1 MYSRKSVY
9 CAHDRGNARAHG
21 AAIRAKAKAAVP
33 HILGSTD
40 SLPERGRWEEE
51 LALLERRGSAAAAGV
66 GAEELAQSRSA
77 STLGAERAL
86 GDAAIDDTLR
96 LYLNEINRVPLL
108 TAVQEVELAKRV
120 EAGDEVAR
128 ARLVD
133 ANLRLVVN
141 VAKRYATGG
150 LPLLD
155 LIQEGNLGLM
165 QAVERFDWRRGYKFS
180 TYATWWIRQAI
191 TRSLSNDSRTVR
203 LPVHV
208 VEALRKIRQ
217 VASELAGCY
226 EREPTPE
233 ELGQALGMDPARV
246 AEIVRASHSP
256 MSLEH
261 PVGED
266 GDDTLSDFVEDPEP
280 VRPEQRVLGETLRQE
295 MDAALDIL
303 PDRERE
309 ILTLRFGLDGREPW
323 TLDEIGA
330 HFGLTRERIRQ
341 LQAEA
346 LRKLQRS
353 RTVQPLRAY
362 LAG

>member
-1 MYSRKSVY
+1 MAPATDAMASPVP
-9 CAHDRGNARAHG
+9 NAWEDALSQLEPRDSTASDEASSG
-21 AAIRAKAKAAVP
+21 GSGGWASEPSPVP
-33 HILGSTD
+33 Q
-40 SLPERGRWEEE
+40 P
-51 LALLERRGSAAAAGV
+51 GV
-66 GAEELAQSRSA
+66 GASIE
-77 STLGAERAL
+77 
-86 GDAAIDDTLR
+86 DTLR

-108 TAVQEVELAKRV
+108 TAAEEVALAKRV
-120 EAGDEVAR
+120 EAGDDAAR
-128 ARLVD
+128 AHLTR

-165 QAVERFDWRRGYKFS
+165 QAVERFDWRRGFKFS

-208 VEALRKIRQ
+208 VETLRKIRRI
-217 VASELAGCY
+217 APDLATQL
-226 EREPTPE
+226 ERNPTAE
-233 ELGQALGMDPARV
+233 ELGDVLKLDPTRIV
-246 AEIVRASHSP
+246 EIVRAGRSP
-256 MSLEH
+256 MSLEQ

-266 GDDTLSDFVEDPEP
+266 GEEPLSDFVEDPEP
-280 VRPEQRVLGETLRQE
+280 EAPDGRLLVESLSDDVDR
-295 MDAALDIL
+295 ALTIL
-303 PDRERE
+303 PDRERT
-309 ILTLRFGLDGREPW
+309 ILTLRFGLDGNEPW

-341 LQAEA
+341 LQVEA

-353 RTVQPLRAY
+353 QAARPLREY
-362 LAG
+362 LAS

>member
-1 MYSRKSVY
+1 MAPASDVI
-9 CAHDRGNARAHG
+9 GP
-21 AAIRAKAKAAVP
+21 AAPSA
-33 HILGSTD
+33 
-40 SLPERGRWEEE
+40 WEE
-51 LALLERRGSAAAAGV
+51 A
-66 GAEELAQSRSA
+66 LAQLEPR
-77 STLGAERAL
+77 ERAPSDETASSRDTGWASESVPSPQL
-86 GDAAIDDTLR
+86 GGGESVEDTLR

-108 TAVQEVELAKRV
+108 TAAEEVALAKRV
-120 EAGDEVAR
+120 EAGDASAR
-128 ARLVD
+128 THLTR

-165 QAVERFDWRRGYKFS
+165 QAVDRFDWRRGFKFS

-208 VEALRKIRQ
+208 VETLRKIRRITPD
-217 VASELAGCY
+217 LATQL
-226 EREPTPE
+226 ERNPTAE
-233 ELGQALGMDPARV
+233 ELGDVLKLDPTRIV
-246 AEIVRASHSP
+246 EIVRAGRSP
-256 MSLEH
+256 MSLEQ

-266 GDDTLSDFVEDPEP
+266 GEEPLSDFVEDPEP
-280 VRPEQRVLGETLRQE
+280 
-295 MDAALDIL
+295 DAPDARLLVESLSDDVDRALAIL
-303 PDRERE
+303 PDRERT
-309 ILTLRFGLDGREPW
+309 ILTLRFGLDGNEPW

-341 LQAEA
+341 LQVEA

-353 RTVQPLRAY
+353 QAARPLREY
-362 LAG
+362 LAS

>member
-1 MYSRKSVY
+1 MAPATDVT
-9 CAHDRGNARAHG
+9 APPAPNAWEDALSQLEPRDSTASDEASSG
-21 AAIRAKAKAAVP
+21 GSGGWASEPSPVP
-33 HILGSTD
+33 Q
-40 SLPERGRWEEE
+40 P
-51 LALLERRGSAAAAGV
+51 GV
-66 GAEELAQSRSA
+66 GASIE
-77 STLGAERAL
+77 
-86 GDAAIDDTLR
+86 DTLR

-108 TAVQEVELAKRV
+108 TAAEEVALAKRV
-120 EAGDEVAR
+120 EAGDDAAR
-128 ARLVD
+128 AHLTR

-165 QAVERFDWRRGYKFS
+165 QAVERFDWRRGFKFS

-208 VEALRKIRQ
+208 VETLRKIRRI
-217 VASELAGCY
+217 APDLATQL
-226 EREPTPE
+226 ERNPTAE
-233 ELGQALGMDPARV
+233 ELGDVLKLDPNRIV
-246 AEIVRASHSP
+246 EIVRAGRSP
-256 MSLEH
+256 MSLEQ

-266 GDDTLSDFVEDPEP
+266 GEEPLSDFVEDPEP
-280 VRPEQRVLGETLRQE
+280 EAPDGRLLVESLSDDVDR
-295 MDAALDIL
+295 ALSIL
-303 PDRERE
+303 PDRERT
-309 ILTLRFGLDGREPW
+309 ILTLRFGLDGNEPW

-341 LQAEA
+341 LQVEA

-353 RTVQPLRAY
+353 QAARPLREY
-362 LAG
+362 LAS